1 MLKNIFNQITPHIE
15 RVYLNRKEGDKSQY
29 LREPRTRTYNGFQ
42 CGMGSIPSIQAIDKD
57 HISTISEN
65 DSIESIEP
73 SGVLVKMLIWI
84 FNNISN

>member
-1 MLKNIFNQITPHIE
+1 MLKNIFKQVTPHIE
-15 RVYLNRKEGDKSQY
+15 RVYLNGKEGDKSQY

-42 CGMGSIPSIQAIDKD
+42 YGMGSIPSIQAIDKD
-57 HISTISEN
+57 HISTMSEN
-65 DSIESIEP
+65 DSIESIDT

>member
-42 CGMGSIPSIQAIDKD
+42 YGMGSIPLIQAIDKD
-57 HISTISEN
+57 HISTMSEN